1 MNDRQHTP
9 AGGGRLK
16 VSVLCMAL
24 MLAGTGCV
32 YAAGHNQISTA
43 DEGIPGVLKYARQ
56 YQKEKDKAVSA
67 GEQQKHAQ
75 QEKASGASATREM
88 AGNAEL
94 RRRLTLR
101 EQELRQLKKENQTL
115 RGRLDALSAA
125 VQKVEGNK
133 DKDRQIAEL
142 TTALDG
148 SRKQRDELNRKAE
161 EAQESLN
168 QQIIALKQQLA
179 RADSGN
185 KNTTKQMEK
194 EKADLVSSLNELKKE
209 MAEMPV
215 VTPEMLKTESV
226 QLTYATG
233 VMLGRDMLSLLSA
246 QRQLGL
252 KTDNRILVAGIRDA
266 LNRKVLLNE
275 TVLDSA
281 INKAEDIAQKAR
293 LSIISEQK
301 KAGKAYLEKFRKQK
315 GVKQAE
321 SGFWYRTEYAGEGE
335 FIHGDNTLIDVVV
348 TEKLTDGTVVED
360 MDAGGRV
367 ISQTLS
373 EYPPVF
379 RDALML
385 MKNHGTVQLVVP
397 SSLAYGDEG
406 YPPRVPPGATM
417 LYTLRVE
424 SVKPVAEDTP
434 ETSPQ
439 AGEKTAEKRAEG
451 DNK

>member
-1 MNDRQHTP
+1 
-9 AGGGRLK
+9 
-16 VSVLCMAL
+16 
-24 MLAGTGCV
+24 MLAGTGGV
-32 YAAGHNQISTA
+32 YAAGDKQISTA

-56 YQKEKDKAVSA
+56 YQKEKAVSV
-67 GEQQKHAQ
+67 GEQQKQ
-75 QEKASGASATREM
+75 VQKKASYASATRGM

-101 EQELRQLKKENQTL
+101 EQELRQLKKENQSL
-115 RGRLDALSAA
+115 RGRLDALSVT
-125 VQKVEGNK
+125 VQKEEGNS

-148 SRKQRDELNRKAE
+148 SRKQRDDLIRKAE

-185 KNTTKQMEK
+185 KDATKQMEK
-194 EKADLVSSLNELKKE
+194 EKADLVSSLSALKKE

-226 QLTYATG
+226 QLTYAAG
-233 VMLGRDMLSLLSA
+233 VMLGRDMLNLQSA

-275 TVLDSA
+275 AVLDSA
-281 INKAEDIAQKAR
+281 LYKAEEVAQKAR
-293 LSIISEQK
+293 LAVIREQK
-301 KAGKAYLEKFRKQK
+301 KAGVAYLEKFRKQK

-321 SGFWYRTEYAGEGE
+321 SGFWYRTEYVGDGDYIRGEG
-335 FIHGDNTLIDVVV
+335 TVVDVVV

-360 MDAGGRV
+360 MDARGRV
-367 ISQTLS
+367 ISQALVD
-373 EYPPVF
+373 YPPVF
-379 RDALML
+379 REALML
-385 MKNHGTVQLVVP
+385 LKNHGTIELVVP
-397 SSLAYGDEG
+397 SELAYGDEG

-417 LYTLRVE
+417 IYTLRVE
-424 SVKPVAEDTP
+424 GVNSL
-434 ETSPQ
+434 
-439 AGEKTAEKRAEG
+439 AGETQEALPEVDKKITEKG
-451 DNK
+451 

>member
-1 MNDRQHTP
+1 MNDRGEVS
-9 AGGGRLK
+9 AGNCLK
-16 VSVLCMAL
+16 VSLFFIAL

-32 YAAGHNQISTA
+32 YAAGDNQSSTA

-56 YQKEKDKAVSA
+56 YQKEKAVSA
-67 GEQQKHAQ
+67 GVQQKQ
-75 QEKASGASATREM
+75 VQKKASDASATRGM
-88 AGNAEL
+88 AGNSEL

-101 EQELRQLKKENQTL
+101 EQELRQLKKENQSL
-115 RGRLDALSAA
+115 RGRLDALSVA
-125 VQKVEGNK
+125 VPKEEGNR

-148 SRKQRDELNRKAE
+148 SRKQRDDLNRKAE

-179 RADSGN
+179 RADSDN
-185 KNTTKQMEK
+185 KDATKQMEK
-194 EKADLVSSLNELKKE
+194 EKADLVSSLSALKKE

-226 QLTYATG
+226 QLMYAAG
-233 VMLGRDMLSLLSA
+233 VMLGRDMLNLQSA

-275 TVLDSA
+275 AVLDSA
-281 INKAEDIAQKAR
+281 LHKAEEVAQKAR
-293 LSIISEQK
+293 LAVIREQK
-301 KAGKAYLEKFRKQK
+301 KAGAAYLEKFRKQK

-335 FIHGDNTLIDVVV
+335 FIHGDDTLVDVVV

-367 ISQTLS
+367 ISQALS

-385 MKNHGTVQLVVP
+385 MKNHGTVELVVP

-406 YPPRVPPGATM
+406 YPPRIPPGATM

-424 SVKPVAEDTP
+424 DVKPVAEEIP
-434 ETSPQ
+434 GTSSLP
-439 AGEKTAEKRAEG
+439 GEKAAEKRAEG
-451 DNK
+451 DKK